1 MLTSKWRIVLA
12 VSVPIVIVLGAFNF
26 FLFFD
31 KKEVVLTLKEQ
42 YHQWREAK
50 PSYDSLKSGDLILR
64 HGRGIISDAFM
75 QLSVKEKKYSH
86 SGLIHKEGGK
96 VYVYHAIGGEDNP
109 DSKLRKDWLTTF
121 CDPRYVHS
129 FAIYRYDLNERKK
142 KILDSLATQLYNKGV
157 LFDLKFD
164 LATDSV
170 MYCSEFVYKSLQK
183 ASNQKDY
190 ISTNK
195 VNGITYVPIDNLYL
209 NKHCSFIYSHSY

>member
-96 VYVYHAIGGEDNP
+96 YMFI
-109 DSKLRKDWLTTF
+109 
-121 CDPRYVHS
+121 
-129 FAIYRYDLNERKK
+129 
-142 KILDSLATQLYNKGV
+142 TQLVVKI
-157 LFDLKFD
+157 
-164 LATDSV
+164 TR
-170 MYCSEFVYKSLQK
+170 
-183 ASNQKDY
+183 
-190 ISTNK
+190 I
-195 VNGITYVPIDNLYL
+195 VN
-209 NKHCSFIYSHSY
+209 